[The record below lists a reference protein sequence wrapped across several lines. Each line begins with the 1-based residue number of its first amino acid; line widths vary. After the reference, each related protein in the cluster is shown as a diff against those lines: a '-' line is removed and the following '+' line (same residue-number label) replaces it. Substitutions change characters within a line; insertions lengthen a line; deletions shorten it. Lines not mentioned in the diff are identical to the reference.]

1 MRNFIVYSIFVL
13 LFSTMVSAGN
23 RISDSKKVL
32 IDILLEQSG
41 QSPKEISK
49 QFSGALINQMSTS
62 MKRARPDIDPKAFKI
77 VEEVVK
83 SQVNDEIVNKKIS
96 SHMMYPIYDKS
107 FTENDLKQ
115 IIKFNKTKLG
125 QKLLKAKPI
134 IGEERMRVAQV
145 FGKKLVLN
153 IQNGVAEKLKA
164 AGIK

>member
-41 QSPKEISK
+41 QSPKAVNKE
-49 QFSGALINQMSTS
+49 FSGALIKQMSTS
-62 MKRARPDIDPKAFKI
+62 MKRSRPDIDPKAFKI

-83 SQVNDEIVNKKIS
+83 SQVKDDLVNKKIL
-96 SHMMYPIYDKS
+96 SHMMYPVYDKNFS
-107 FTENDLKQ
+107 EDDLKQ

-125 QKLLKAKPI
+125 QKLIKAKAI
-134 IGEERMRVAQV
+134 ISQERMRVAQV
-145 FGKKLVLN
+145 FGKKLVSK
-153 IQNGVAEKLKA
+153 IQDRVAKKLKA